1 MTSLVNLIA
10 ISSAEN
16 QPTSTIR
23 TRVNASSAEITNG
36 SNASVARVATNG
48 FGSAT
53 GGEKEK
59 KVAEAAAIIA
69 KSKIVCFD
77 VDSTV
82 IREEG
87 IDELAAFCGKGAEV
101 SRLSRLTR
109 EAMQG
114 SMTFQDAL
122 RKRLEIINPSQ
133 QEIWEFVK
141 GHPST
146 LSTGLKEFIEHLKS
160 RNVEI
165 FLVSGGFDC
174 LIEPV
179 AEELG
184 IPTEN
189 IYANKLFF
197 TFKGKYAGFD
207 TNQPTSRS
215 GGKAEAINKIKK
227 MVDENATI
235 TMIGDG
241 ATDLEASPPA
251 NYFIGYG
258 GNIVR
263 EEVRNRSTYYI
274 TNFSQL
280 IADF

>member
-1 MTSLVNLIA
+1 MSRLVNSLVNLIA

-16 QPTSTIR
+16 PSIRPRGINSNADIASTSNATR
-23 TRVNASSAEITNG
+23 TLATMTNG
-36 SNASVARVATNG
+36 Y
-48 FGSAT
+48 GSSD
-53 GGEKEK
+53 KEK
-59 KVAEAAAIIA
+59 KPNEAAAIIRRTN
-69 KSKIVCFD
+69 IVCFD

-87 IDELAAFCGKGAEV
+87 IDELAAFCGKRNEV
-101 SRLSRLTR
+101 SRLTR

-114 SMTFQDAL
+114 SMTFQEAL

-133 QEIWEFVK
+133 GEIWEFIK
-141 GHPST
+141 THPST
-146 LSTGLKEFIEHLKS
+146 LSSGLKDFIGYLREH
-160 RNVEI
+160 NVEV

-179 AEELG
+179 AEQLG
-184 IPTEN
+184 IPVEN

-197 TFKGKYAGFD
+197 TYKGDYAGFD

-215 GGKAEAINKIKK
+215 GGKAEAIAKIKARANET
-227 MVDENATI
+227 DII

-241 ATDLEASPPA
+241 ATDLEACPPA
-251 NYFIGYG
+251 DYFIGYG
-258 GNIVR
+258 GNVVR
-263 EEVRNRSTYYI
+263 EEVRNRSTYYV

-280 IADF
+280 IAKSH